1 MVRRMTPGRL
11 ALMLSAA
18 LPVIG
23 ALALLLLLWQFGA
36 AALDI
41 PTYILPRPIEIV
53 TTATERWALLGD
65 ALTVTLTEAVGGF
78 LIGAALGI
86 LLAVLMIL
94 VPPVEALVMPL
105 AIVIN
110 AVPSV
115 AFVPLVL
122 LWFGLGMASKIAI
135 GALAVVFVVLLNLLA
150 GLKRPE
156 ADAINLMR
164 SFGAGR
170 LGILWRLQVPAAMP
184 GLVTGLRVGLA
195 RSTIAVIVAEMMG
208 AYSGIGQV
216 IYQATGQVDYLTVWA
231 AVFVASLGSL
241 ALYGVLVAI
250 DRKLVW
256 WR

>member
-1 MVRRMTPGRL
+1 MARGLT
-11 ALMLSAA
+11 ALRSAWPVAAA
-18 LPVIG
+18 LV
-23 ALALLLLLWQFGA
+23 LLLLLWQFGA
-36 AALDI
+36 ALLDV
-41 PTYILPRPIEIV
+41 PTYILPRPVEIV
-53 TTATERWALLGD
+53 ATIIAKAGLLGNG
-65 ALTVTLTEAVGGF
+65 LTVTLLEAVGGF
-78 LIGAALGI
+78 LVGAALGI
-86 LLAVLMIL
+86 VLAVLVIL
-94 VPPVEALVMPL
+94 VPPLEVVLMPI

-122 LWFGLGMASKIAI
+122 LWFGLGMASKVAI

-150 GLKRPE
+150 GLRRPE
-156 ADAINLMR
+156 ADAIDLMR

-170 LGILWRLQVPAAMP
+170 FGILRRLQWPAAMP

-195 RSTIAVIVAEMMG
+195 RSTIAVIVAEIMG
-208 AYSGIGQV
+208 AYSGIGQI

-231 AVFVASLGSL
+231 AVVVASLGSL

>member
-1 MVRRMTPGRL
+1 MAARLTLLGR
-11 ALMLSAA
+11 AV
-18 LPVIG
+18 PVAV
-23 ALALLLLLWQFGA
+23 ALALLLLIWQLGA
-36 AALDI
+36 MLLDI
-41 PTYILPRPIEIV
+41 PTYILPRPAEIV
-53 TTATERWALLGD
+53 ATVIDKWALLREG
-65 ALTVTLTEAVGGF
+65 LWVTLVEAVGGF
-78 LIGAALGI
+78 LAGAAIGI

-94 VPPVEALVMPL
+94 APPLEMLLMPL

-110 AVPSV
+110 AVPSI

-135 GALAVVFVVLLNLLA
+135 GALAVVFVVLLNLLE

-156 ADAINLMR
+156 ADAVNLMR

-170 LGILWRLQVPAAMP
+170 LGILVRLRWPAAMP

-208 AYSGIGQV
+208 AYSGIGQI
-216 IYQATGQVDYLTVWA
+216 IYQSTGQVDYLTVWA

-250 DRKLVW
+250 DSKLVW

>member
-1 MVRRMTPGRL
+1 MARGMRL
-11 ALMLSAA
+11 LSAA
-18 LPVIG
+18 WPVAT
-23 ALALLLLLWQFGA
+23 ALIVLMLLWQFGA

-41 PTYILPRPIEIV
+41 PTYILPRPLEIIA
-53 TTATERWALLGD
+53 TAALKWPLLGD
-65 ALTVTLTEAVGGF
+65 ALSVTLTEAVGGF
-78 LIGAALGI
+78 LIGAAIGI
-86 LLAVLMIL
+86 LLAILMIL

-110 AVPSV
+110 AVPSI

-170 LGILWRLQVPAAMP
+170 LGILARLQWPAAMP

>member
-1 MVRRMTPGRL
+1 VARGLRFLR
-11 ALMLSAA
+11 SAW
-18 LPVIG
+18 PVVA

-41 PTYILPRPIEIV
+41 PTYILPRPAEIAVTAVAKWPLLGNALIV
-53 TTATERWALLGD
+53 TLI
-65 ALTVTLTEAVGGF
+65 EAVGGF
-78 LIGAALGI
+78 LLGAAIGI
-86 LLAVLMIL
+86 VLAVLMIL
-94 VPPVEALVMPL
+94 MPPLEALLMPI
-105 AIVIN
+105 AVVIN
-110 AVPSV
+110 AVPSI

-122 LWFGLGMASKIAI
+122 LWFGLGMESKIAI
-135 GALAVVFVVLLNLLA
+135 GALAVVLVVLLNLLA

-170 LGILWRLQVPAAMP
+170 LGILWRLQLPAAMP

>member
-1 MVRRMTPGRL
+1 MARGLKFLR
-11 ALMLSAA
+11 SAW
-18 LPVIG
+18 PVVA

-41 PTYILPRPIEIV
+41 PTYILPRPAEITV
-53 TTATERWALLGD
+53 TAVAKWPLLGN
-65 ALTVTLTEAVGGF
+65 ALMVTLIEAIGGF
-78 LIGAALGI
+78 LLGAAIGI
-86 LLAVLMIL
+86 VLAVLMIL
-94 VPPVEALVMPL
+94 VPPLEALLMPI
-105 AIVIN
+105 AVVIN
-110 AVPSV
+110 AVPSI

-122 LWFGLGMASKIAI
+122 LWFGLGMESKIAI
-135 GALAVVFVVLLNLLA
+135 GALAVVLVVLLNLLA

-170 LGILWRLQVPAAMP
+170 VGILWRLQLPAAMP